1 MGKLKLNVTFMWN
14 TSKNSWLEIYDLD
27 LFQVPRPKEEISSKF
42 FVEIYTNNEHKL
54 HSLLPEVNISTYS
67 LGNQRLH
74 KLSRCRT
81 ERCKNSFI
89 LSHVFN
95 NKIFN

>member
-1 MGKLKLNVTFMWN
+1 MWN

-27 LFQVPRPKEEISSKF
+27 LFQVPRPKEEIYSKF

-54 HSLLPEVNISTYS
+54 HSLLPEVNTSTYS

-95 NKIFN
+95 N